1 MLVHIIADPTHVV
14 IDIGLT
20 VLFLIS
26 CLSLHYELV

>member
-1 MLVHIIADPTHVV
+1 MLVHIIADPTHV